1 MRFCSA
7 KCNCLFLRF
16 SYRLAPEYI
25 FPAAFNDCYEASV
38 HLVNNAQNYSI
49 DPSKIVLMGDSA
61 GGNLAAGVAQYVAN
75 MKKKC
80 LQFAFAAQVCNIM
93 QHLKVLQNKTK

>member
-1 MRFCSA
+1 
-7 KCNCLFLRF
+7 
-16 SYRLAPEYI
+16 
-25 FPAAFNDCYEASV
+25 
-38 HLVNNAQNYSI
+38 
-49 DPSKIVLMGDSA
+49 MGEGA

-93 QHLKVLQNKTK
+93 QYLIFLQNKTK